1 MKPSN
6 KLVQGIMLA
15 LFLAV
20 VAYFSV
26 YAYNVFFGSYE
37 TATVYTA
44 TSLRTIFAEGY
55 LVREETVLQE
65 GSTLQEIVVAEGEN
79 VAVGDVVARLYDSET
94 ALEQHRELEQLELEL
109 DRLDYMRSRGTEDSD
124 AMRLNEE
131 IIGAITDL
139 KGDVSQGKFTT
150 IEDQIDDLK
159 DLVFRRDYATSTN
172 SIITQQIQDI
182 NSRIVQLQ
190 NASASNTSTI
200 KSTAAG
206 IYSATVDGYESVFD
220 IETLGD
226 LMPEDIRKLGQS
238 RQDTAGNELGKV
250 ITSHTWYYVAI
261 MDQEVSKRLTSGDTA
276 TINFD
281 GSAGTQEM
289 TVQHLSVP
297 DEDGNVAVVFR
308 STRNLSSVTLLRQQ
322 DVEVGYDSAEG
333 LRIPAGALRADQ
345 QTGQLGVYRIT
356 GAQAQ
361 WIPVELLYSGSDYY
375 LVKSV
380 ESADMTQKEEAN
392 RLRAGDEVLVRG
404 KDIYDGKVVA

>member
-20 VAYFSV
+20 AAYFSV

-44 TSLRTIFAEGY
+44 TSQRTIFAEGY